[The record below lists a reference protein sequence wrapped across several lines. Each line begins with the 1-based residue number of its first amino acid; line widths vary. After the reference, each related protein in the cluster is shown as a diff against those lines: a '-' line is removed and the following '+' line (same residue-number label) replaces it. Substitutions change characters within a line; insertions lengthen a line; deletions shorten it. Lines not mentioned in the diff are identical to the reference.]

1 MIRAPRSGHAGC
13 NARRAVRG
21 SSFVEVLV
29 VILLMSI
36 GFLGMVATQTRAFQ
50 VSVSAE
56 DTARAVALAEEISAA
71 MWNANDVNLPAATV
85 STWAARVA
93 DPSAGGLPSGT
104 GEVAVSGA
112 VARVTVRWTA
122 PQSGLESRYVTDVT
136 IARAT
141 P

>member
-1 MIRAPRSGHAGC
+1 MIRAPRTGID
-13 NARRAVRG
+13 ARRAVRG

-56 DTARAVALAEEISAA
+56 DSARAVALAEEIAAA
-71 MWNANDVNLPAATV
+71 MWNANDVNLPTATV
-85 STWAARVA
+85 STWAERVS
-93 DPSAGGLPSGT
+93 DPSIGGLPSGV
-104 GEVAVSGA
+104 GEVAVTGA

-122 PQSGLESRYVTDVT
+122 PQTGLESRYVTDVT